1 MKFSGGVNHLL
12 GQIQNG
18 MSELGK
24 VSRKKI
30 AVLLNFVQITPL
42 PPYLDNLHNFFRHR
56 NSRFESQFQGGRSC
70 TGARVAPAKKFGL
83 RQKI

>member
-30 AVLLNFVQITPL
+30 AVLLNFVQIISPQL
-42 PPYLDNLHNFFRHR
+42 GQLVQLF
-56 NSRFESQFQGGRSC
+56 
-70 TGARVAPAKKFGL
+70 
-83 RQKI
+83 